1 MAKSG
6 PIVIVEDD
14 KDDQDTLRELLQEL
28 GTPNTLVFFDRCNP
42 AFDYLKTSPEQPF
55 IIISDINLPGMS
67 GLDLKRKIDA
77 DPKLRQQSIP
87 FVFLSTAASK
97 ETVTE
102 AYTTM
107 TVQGFFKKNDSMKKF
122 KAELATVLDYWRLCR
137 HPNAE

>member
-14 KDDQDTLRELLQEL
+14 KDDQDTLREVLEAL
-28 GTPNTLVFFDRCNP
+28 GIPNKLVFFERCNP
-42 AFDYLKTSPEQPF
+42 AFDYLKEAPEKPF

-67 GLDLKRKIDA
+67 GLDFKRKIDA
-77 DPKLRQQSIP
+77 DPELRQQSIP

-97 ETVTE
+97 ETVVE

-107 TVQGFFKKNDSMKKF
+107 TVQGFFKKNDSMKEF
-122 KAELATVLDYWRLCR
+122 KNEFSTVLDYWKLCR
-137 HPNAE
+137 HPNSE